1 MTTSATQST
10 RLLLAVVAFAAA
22 VASSGSSVLAQRDAR
37 GFVRVT
43 PEQVTWVDDIDTN
56 GLGVQRAVIQGDPS
70 KPGLYVVRIRF
81 PRGVMSRNHF
91 HREDRHAVVLQ
102 GTWYTGTGDEFAP
115 DKTIG
120 LKPGSYMMHPA
131 GEHHFDGAKEED
143 VILQLIGI
151 GPSET
156 TRLRPQDGLYGRSLA
171 R

>member
-1 MTTSATQST
+1 MTTPAMHSM
-10 RLLLAVVAFAAA
+10 RVLLAALALATA
-22 VASSGSSVLAQRDAR
+22 IASSGSSVLAQADGR
-37 GFVRVT
+37 GFLRVT
-43 PEQVTWVDDIDTN
+43 PEQVKWVDDVDAN

-70 KPGLYVVRIRF
+70 KPGLYVIRIRV

-115 DKTIG
+115 DRTIG

-131 GEHHFDGAKEED
+131 GEHHFDGAKDED
-143 VILQLIGI
+143 VILQLVGI

-156 TRLRPQDGLYGRSLA
+156 TRLRPQDGLYGRSLGK
-171 R
+171 

>member
-1 MTTSATQST
+1 MTRHTLHPA
-10 RLLLAVVAFAAA
+10 RVLLAVVALVTA
-22 VASSGSSVLAQRDAR
+22 VASGGSSVLAQADAR
-37 GFVRVT
+37 GFLRVT
-43 PEQVTWVDDIDTN
+43 PEQVKWVDDVDTN

-115 DKTIG
+115 EKTVG
-120 LKPGSYMMHPA
+120 LKAGSYMMHPA
-131 GEHHFDGAKEED
+131 GEHHFDGAKDED
-143 VILQLIGI
+143 VILQLVGI

-171 R
+171 K